1 MKYTLSVLYLIL
13 TLNLAAQT
21 NGETKTLFGKGNL
34 HLGYFLSPLCQAG
47 EIAGS
52 TALIPGINAGV
63 VINDKFYLGLVY
75 KYIATENTP
84 TGELENLY
92 LDQRWGGV
100 RCEYSIKPWKIV
112 HLNFPIEAGISHIE
126 LDLKDAYENHAM
138 AIPTND
144 ASFGYL
150 EPGIALEIN
159 LMKYV
164 KLNLSTCYRFVS
176 EIKYRNLSRTD
187 LAGINCAISFKIGIF

>member
-1 MKYTLSVLYLIL
+1 MKITLLVLYLIL
-13 TLNLAAQT
+13 TVNLAAQT
-21 NGETKTLFGKGNL
+21 NGESRTLFGKGNL

-52 TALIPGINAGV
+52 TALIPGVNAGV

-84 TGELENLY
+84 TGELDNLY
-92 LDQRWGGV
+92 LDQRWGGIMW
-100 RCEYSIKPWKIV
+100 EYSINPGKIV
-112 HLNFPIEAGISHIE
+112 HQNFPIEAGFSHVE

-150 EPGIALEIN
+150 EPGIALEVNMI
-159 LMKYV
+159 KYV
-164 KLNLSTCYRFVS
+164 KLNMSVCYRLVS
-176 EIKYRNLSRTD
+176 EIDYRNLTRKD
-187 LAGINCAISFKIGIF
+187 LAGINFAISFKIGLF